1 MAQALS
7 EEIAPTGPQWIE
19 NEALGLIKLTSVE
32 SCRTG
37 ARSYST
43 STSEDFAPKP
53 ERLVKLLARS
63 LGLPG
68 GGGGRQKHTKSTH
81 WDILQVGKALLILE
95 AS

>member
-19 NEALGLIKLTSVE
+19 NEALGLRKLTSVE

-68 GGGGRQKHTKSTH
+68 GGGA
-81 WDILQVGKALLILE
+81 GKNIQNLHIGISSKLE
-95 AS
+95 RRC